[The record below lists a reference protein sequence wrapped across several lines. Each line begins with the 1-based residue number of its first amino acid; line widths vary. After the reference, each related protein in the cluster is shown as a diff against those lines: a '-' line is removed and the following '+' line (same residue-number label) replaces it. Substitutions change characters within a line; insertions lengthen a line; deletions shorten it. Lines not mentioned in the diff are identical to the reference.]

1 MQEDQ
6 IKIPE
11 RIKGFSP
18 VVFFRIS
25 NDFSYRRAYCPPRLR
40 RAARC
45 AVRLGCSFFVIR
57 QRTNRESGPRRLI
70 PLGTPQRVLVSA
82 TLSLRAT
89 RRDATQLQRLR
100 ARLKKRPRSLQ
111 GRRFL
116 LSHRGALRS
125 PVTRANIYYGEEGG
139 GAPLLA
145 GAILWDGAR
154 PFPYMVRRSCPGYA
168 PVSSLKVFEG
178 L

>member
-45 AVRLGCSFFVIR
+45 AVWLLCSFFLIR
-57 QRTNRESGPRRLI
+57 ERTNQESGPRGLI

-125 PVTRANIYYGEEGG
+125 PVSQTPQAADMESKTFFFFAMANPALWSEWEGAHELAVAT
-139 GAPLLA
+139 APNSA
-145 GAILWDGAR
+145 E
-154 PFPYMVRRSCPGYA
+154 GY
-168 PVSSLKVFEG
+168 PSLP
-178 L
+178 

>member
-1 MQEDQ
+1 
-6 IKIPE
+6 
-11 RIKGFSP
+11 
-18 VVFFRIS
+18 
-25 NDFSYRRAYCPPRLR
+25 
-40 RAARC
+40 
-45 AVRLGCSFFVIR
+45 VRLLCSFFLIR
-57 QRTNRESGPRRLI
+57 ERTNQESGPRGLI

-116 LSHRGALRS
+116 RSHRGALRS

-145 GAILWDGAR
+145 AAILSNSAR
-154 PFPYMVRRSCPGYA
+154 PSPYRVRRRCLGYA
-168 PVSSLKVFEG
+168 LRSLGRILQSKILRERAN
-178 L
+178 